1 MLRVKISDISDTR
14 QLSTTIYLAFWSSI
28 HYTVAY

>member
-14 QLSTTIYLAFWSSI
+14 QLSTTIDLV
-28 HYTVAY
+28 HYTVAS